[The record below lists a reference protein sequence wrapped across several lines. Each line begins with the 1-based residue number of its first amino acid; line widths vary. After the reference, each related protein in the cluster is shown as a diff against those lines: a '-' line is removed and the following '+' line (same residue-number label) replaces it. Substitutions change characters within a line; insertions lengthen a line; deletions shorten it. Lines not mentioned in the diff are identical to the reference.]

1 MSFRSSWRHAR
12 KARKSRKA
20 RTRQQWE
27 ADEWARIHAAR
38 RFIFTKQEIQAWEQK
53 SRRDAPFTFGDALFV
68 AGIFI
73 IFLFIIPAIV
83 RSC

>member
-1 MSFRSSWRHAR
+1 MSKWWQRR

-27 ADEWARIHAAR
+27 AEEWARIHAAR

-68 AGIFI
+68 AGFFFV
-73 IFLFIIPAIV
+73 FLFLIPAIV
-83 RSC
+83 ESC